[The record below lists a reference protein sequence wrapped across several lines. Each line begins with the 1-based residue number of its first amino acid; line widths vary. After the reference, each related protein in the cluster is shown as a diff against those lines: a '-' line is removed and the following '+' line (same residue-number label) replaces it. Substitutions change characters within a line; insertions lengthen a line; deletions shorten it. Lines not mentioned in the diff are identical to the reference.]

1 MKQVTL
7 IECNDNTAFL
17 TFWNAT
23 FLVIEINVHKICCVK
38 LLEKNIR
45 RIVFLTLVSL
55 FDNININ
62 ILHSTIITLKFEL
75 MWIKKVQ
82 TPSYFPHLTL
92 YVVCSELIKFHHVVL
107 FCCFCKYTFNN
118 LIFQPLSWCL
128 PELF

>member
-1 MKQVTL
+1 M
-7 IECNDNTAFL
+7 
-17 TFWNAT
+17 
-23 FLVIEINVHKICCVK
+23 IEINVHKICYVK
-38 LLEKNIR
+38 SFEGAYNNVI

-62 ILHSTIITLKFEL
+62 ILHSTIITLKYKL
-75 MWIKKVQ
+75 MGIKKVQ

-118 LIFQPLSWCL
+118 LIFPAIIMVFTRIILDYVL
-128 PELF
+128 NNGNTNI